1 MTDEIICAT
10 CGRSHPVEDSELTF
24 GLPDV
29 VFDLP
34 ESERE
39 VRCKIGKE
47 IVSLDDRTFFLRGLL
62 PLKVA
67 GRAREYCLGVWVE
80 VSEDVLSRVRELWS
94 DANQE
99 QEPRMPGTLANK
111 VPFHSDTVGLRLALQ
126 LTGPTTRP
134 QFILDTADHSLYVEQ
149 SRGIDEHR
157 AIEYS
162 DPAARKTAIEQALGG
177 DSRKPAR
184 ASS

>member
-10 CGRSHPVEDSELTF
+10 CGRTHPVEAGELAF
-24 GLPDV
+24 GLPEV

-34 ESERE
+34 ESERA

-47 IVSLDDRTFFLRGLL
+47 IVSLDDNRFFLRGVL

-67 GRAREYCLGVWVE
+67 GRAREYCLGVWAE
-80 VSEDVLSRVRELWS
+80 VSDDVLSRVRELWS
-94 DANQE
+94 DPDQD

-111 VPFHSDTVGLRLALQ
+111 VPFHSDTVGLRLAVQ
-126 LTGPTTRP
+126 LTGLKTRP
-134 QFILDTADHSLYVEQ
+134 KFYLDTADHSLCVEQ
-149 SRGIDEHR
+149 VRGIDEHR

-162 DPAARKTAIEQALGG
+162 DPAARKAAIEAL
-177 DSRKPAR
+177 
-184 ASS
+184 

>member
-1 MTDEIICAT
+1 MTDEIICTT
-10 CGRSHPVEDSELTF
+10 CGRTHPIEDGELTF

-29 VFDLP
+29 VFDLSEP
-34 ESERE
+34 ERE

-47 IVSLDDRTFFLRGLL
+47 IVSLDDNTFFLRGLL
-62 PLKVA
+62 PLTVA
-67 GRAREYCLGVWVE
+67 GRAREYCLGVWAE

-94 DANQE
+94 DPDQD

-111 VPFHSDTVGLRLALQ
+111 VPFHLNTVGLRLTVQ
-126 LTGPTTRP
+126 LTGPKTRP
-134 QFILDTADHSLYVEQ
+134 RFFLDTAEHSLYVEQ